1 MIIGCPPTG
10 EIEHKVT
17 FLEDEGESV
26 IWVTDGAVLE
36 ELPYYDKDKYA
47 GWYFSYSNE
56 EYFDELP
63 IYEDVIFRRKVR

>member
-1 MIIGCPPTG
+1 MR
-10 EIEHKVT
+10 K
-17 FLEDEGESV
+17 FRL
-26 IWVTDGAVLE
+26 
-36 ELPYYDKDKYA
+36 YYDKDKDA